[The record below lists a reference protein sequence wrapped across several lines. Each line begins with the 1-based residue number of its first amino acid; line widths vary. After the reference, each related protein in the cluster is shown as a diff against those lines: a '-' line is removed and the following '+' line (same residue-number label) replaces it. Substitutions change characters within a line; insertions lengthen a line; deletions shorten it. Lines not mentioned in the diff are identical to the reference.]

1 MLQSN
6 LSSEKVKINFQ
17 FENIL
22 SYKHTQKN
30 QNFQKILLIKSTMQM
45 TFYKKLLIRIEV
57 IDPSRKKKKD
67 LIMNL
72 LT

>member
-30 QNFQKILLIKSTMQM
+30 QNFQKFLLIKSTMQM

-57 IDPSRKKKKD
+57 IDPSRKKRK
-67 LIMNL
+67 I
-72 LT
+72 

>member
-30 QNFQKILLIKSTMQM
+30 QNLQKILLIKSTMQM

-57 IDPSRKKKKD
+57 IDPSRKKRK
-67 LIMNL
+67 I
-72 LT
+72 